1 MPTSKRVAR
10 KDAADTYGVRGAGAA
25 TWQARFGMALNEQDL
40 LFAVRREP
48 IAHRVVFKVAHDIFS
63 KGFKVEEAAEKP
75 NPAWT
80 REVSEVL
87 DGLNVKAALTQLV
100 VYERLFGWA
109 ILAKTYVDYGEAAS
123 KPVVDPREIREVLPY
138 GSLQCKVQ
146 ASDEDKDVNSSR
158 YGLPIRV
165 CQLCSGLQA
174 IQLLSSCRWD

>member
-1 MPTSKRVAR
+1 MYCEWVFGP
-10 KDAADTYGVRGAGAA
+10 VRCVLV
-25 TWQARFGMALNEQDL
+25 QAKRFGC
-40 LFAVRREP
+40 
-48 IAHRVVFKVAHDIFS
+48 K
-63 KGFKVEEAAEKP
+63 
-75 NPAWT
+75 
-80 REVSEVL
+80 VL
-87 DGLNVKAALTQLV
+87 DGLNAKAALTQLV